1 MAQIGS
7 LARHF
12 DSDRPAAEETGEGA
26 PAMIKDGLFTR
37 FPKPDFAL
45 AIHDSA
51 IEPVGQ
57 VGFTPG
63 YAWLPQTP

>member
-1 MAQIGS
+1 
-7 LARHF
+7 
-12 DSDRPAAEETGEGA
+12 
-26 PAMIKDGLFTR
+26 MIKDGLFTR

-51 IEPVGQ
+51 NEPVGQ

-63 YAWLPQTP
+63 YALAATDSVDIIVFWAGRPRGTA